1 MREGDTTE
9 WGLTLA
15 PALLEAASAVAGVR
29 VARATPALLG
39 AIATGA
45 IRRAWPSARVAA
57 LTVEALGHV
66 KEEETAWVRAT
77 VSVVDTLRARAT
89 LDLAWT
95 NQRGEGVARG
105 TAVVELAP

>member
-15 PALLEAASAVAGVR
+15 PALLDAASELAGAR
-29 VARATPALLG
+29 VAHATPALLV

-45 IRRAWPSARVAA
+45 IRRAWPSARIAA
-57 LTVEALGHV
+57 LNVEALRRV
-66 KEEETAWVRAT
+66 AEEETAWVRAT
-77 VSVVDTLRARAT
+77 VGAVDALRARAT

-105 TAVVELAP
+105 TAVVELAR